1 MSSHIRRNAEEEQL
15 MSAFEEYR
23 EKYILKEYSNLPKG
37 YYISLFIIRKTGSE
51 AIFRTEGSGEELVKE
66 TVSAGV
72 IDTTPIRRVVISK
85 RKQTAVERR
94 MGREFLNRHELLRTN
109 KDGKLC
115 MLNTNAPCEH
125 CIDCFL
131 YGFAAGGGGA
141 QKSRVFT
148 DDAYSLGSVAQIAAR
163 RTFNATYD
171 NGTMRNP
178 DTGEASRSINKD
190 EYVRPQTH
198 FLDIETLKDI
208 TLPELQYVVGNIMRS
223 ERYGAIS
230 SRIGK
235 IKNKIVAVAFS
246 DCELFSNL
254 ELTQDV
260 YDRLKPK
267 GKAELPFP
275 LDDNAVEQAVV
286 QSIESLITGVF
297 SQKPAI
303 LIGEELEEELQGVAE
318 LYYKQEELVAAL
330 TTQTDSYPN
339 ALRK

>member
-1 MSSHIRRNAEEEQL
+1 
-15 MSAFEEYR
+15 MSAFEQHR
-23 EKYILKEYSNLPKG
+23 EKNYILKDYSNLPKG

-72 IDTTPIRRVVISK
+72 LDTTPVRRVVISK

-94 MGREFLNRHELLRTN
+94 MGREFLNRHELLRQN
-109 KDGKLC
+109 KEGKLC

-141 QKSRVFT
+141 QKSRVLT

-163 RTFNATYD
+163 RTFNATFD

-198 FLDIETLKDI
+198 FLDIETLKDV

-235 IKNKIVAVAFS
+235 IKNKIVAVVFS

-260 YDRLKPK
+260 YDRLKPQSK
-267 GKAELPFP
+267 ELPFP
-275 LDDNAVEQAVV
+275 LDDAAVEQAVV
-286 QSIESLITGVF
+286 GSIDSLIASTF
-297 SQKPAI
+297 SQKPVI
-303 LIGEELEEELQGVAE
+303 LTGEALQEELQGVAA
-318 LYYKQEELVAAL
+318 LYYEQKELVGAL
-330 TTQTDSYPN
+330 TTLTDSYP
-339 ALRK
+339 RK

>member
-1 MSSHIRRNAEEEQL
+1 
-15 MSAFEEYR
+15 MSAFADYQ
-23 EKYILKEYSNLPKG
+23 KYIVKEYSNLPKG
-37 YYISLFIIRKTGSE
+37 YYVSLFIIRKTGSE

-66 TVSAGV
+66 TVSAG
-72 IDTTPIRRVVISK
+72 ILNTTPIRRVVISK

-94 MGREFLNRHELLRTN
+94 MGREFLNKHELLRKN
-109 KDGKLC
+109 KEGKIC
-115 MLNTNAPCEH
+115 MLNTNAPCEQ

-171 NGTMRNP
+171 NGTMRHP
-178 DTGEASRSINKD
+178 ETGDASRSINKD

-198 FLDIETLKDI
+198 FLDIETLKDV
-208 TLPELQYVVGNIMRS
+208 TLSELHYVIGNIMRS

-235 IKNKIVAVAFS
+235 VQNKIVGVIFS

-254 ELTQDV
+254 ELTQYV
-260 YDRLKPK
+260 YDQLKPQN
-267 GKAELPFP
+267 KAELPFP
-275 LDDNAVEQAVV
+275 LNDTEVEQAVV
-286 QSIESLITGVF
+286 ASIDHLITGIF
-297 SQKPAI
+297 TQKPVI
-303 LIGEELEEELQGVAE
+303 LTGETLQKELQGVAA
-318 LYYKQEELVAAL
+318 LYYEQQEFVTLL
-330 TTQTDSYPN
+330 STQTANYP
-339 ALRK
+339 RQR

>member
-1 MSSHIRRNAEEEQL
+1 
-15 MSAFEEYR
+15 MSAFEQYR
-23 EKYILKEYSNLPKG
+23 EQNYILKEYSNLPKG
-37 YYISLFIIRKTGSE
+37 YYVSLFITRKTGSE

-66 TVSAGV
+66 TVSAGTL
-72 IDTTPIRRVVISK
+72 DTTPIRRVVISK

-115 MLNTNAPCEH
+115 MLNTNAPCER

-141 QKSRVFT
+141 QKSRVLT

-163 RTFNATYD
+163 RTFNATFD

-198 FLDIETLKDI
+198 FLDIETLKDV
-208 TLPELQYVVGNIMRS
+208 TLPELQYVIGNIMRS

-235 IKNKIVAVAFS
+235 VKNKIVAVVFS

-254 ELTQDV
+254 ELTQEV
-260 YDRLKPK
+260 YDRLKTQN
-267 GKAELPFP
+267 KAELPFP
-275 LDDNAVEQAVV
+275 LDDSAVEQEVV
-286 QSIESLITGVF
+286 ASIDSLMSGIF
-297 SQKPAI
+297 SQKPVI
-303 LIGEELEEELQGVAE
+303 LTGEILQKELQGVAA
-318 LYYKQEELVAAL
+318 LYREQKELVAAL
-330 TTQTDSYPN
+330 TVLTESYP
-339 ALRK
+339 RK

>member
-1 MSSHIRRNAEEEQL
+1 
-15 MSAFEEYR
+15 MSAFEQYNN
-23 EKYILKEYSNLPKG
+23 YVLKEYSNLPKG
-37 YYISLFIIRKTGSE
+37 YYVSLFIIRKTESE

-66 TVSAGV
+66 TVSAGTL
-72 IDTTPIRRVVISK
+72 DTTPIRRVVLSK

-94 MGREFLNRHELLRTN
+94 MGREFLNKHELLRKN

-115 MLNTNAPCEH
+115 MLNTNAPCEQ

-148 DDAYSLGSVAQIAAR
+148 DDAYSIGSVSQIAAR

-178 DTGEASRSINKD
+178 ETGEASRSINKD

-198 FLDIETLKDI
+198 FLDIETLKDV
-208 TLPELQYVVGNIMRS
+208 TLAELQYVIGNIMRS

-260 YDRLKPK
+260 YDRLKLK
-267 GKAELPFP
+267 DKTELPFP
-275 LDDNAVEQAVV
+275 LADTAVEEAVLA
-286 QSIESLITGVF
+286 SIDKLMAGVF
-297 SQKPAI
+297 SQKPVLLTNAA
-303 LIGEELEEELQGVAE
+303 LEAE
-318 LYYKQEELVAAL
+318 LHGVAAL
-330 TTQTDSYPN
+330 YHQQENLVTTLKTLTDNYP
-339 ALRK
+339 RK